1 MKILILQFNRTKI
14 DTLNIQ
20 EYLYRLYPTNTVL
33 RVFISSL
40 YFDTFSVEVLFF

>member
-1 MKILILQFNRTKI
+1 MKILILQFNRTEI
-14 DTLNIQ
+14 NSVDIQ
-20 EYLYRLYPTNTVL
+20 DYLYTLYPDRTVL